1 MEKRSL
7 TPLRSSSWPSRWP
20 SSVVAAFFGA
30 VISAT
35 VPFPAHAAFAP
46 SAEGSTLAVATDHAY
61 ATQAALELLHSGG
74 NAFDGAI
81 AAALTL
87 GVVNPTA
94 SGLGGGGFALVYV
107 AKERKIVALDF
118 RETAPAQ
125 LDVERMLT
133 KNQPARG
140 LAIGVPGE
148 PAGLEWLSV
157 HYGKKSLAADALPAA
172 QLANTGFFVGHHLAE
187 GVSRFHEY
195 IGLSPEIAQ
204 VFLPGGRP
212 IEYRS
217 TLRRPD
223 LARTISRFGAE
234 GAKPFYTGDV
244 ASKIVESARGA
255 GGTLSASDL
264 AGYRVHERAPLTKTI
279 DGRTIATMPAPS
291 AGGLMLLET
300 LTMFGANSS
309 SPLASMGFGSS
320 AYLHTI
326 AEVMRGAIS
335 DRVRLASDPEVSPG
349 VVAAYEQALDAQQLA
364 ARRAR
369 IEPNKVL
376 LAPEFRTQESGTSHL
391 IVADAEGNVVTLTT
405 TVNGPF
411 GARVLAGDTGIVLND
426 ELTDFSSAQDISG
439 FGVIG
444 LGPNRP
450 RPGARPVSSMT
461 PTIVLE
467 GGVPILAAGGSGGQ
481 RIATGVTQATLSRL
495 IFGMD
500 AAACV
505 SAPRIFVSG
514 ATPEILVESEVA
526 EDVRAGLRARGEK
539 VKDELMP
546 FSAVQMVVW
555 DRKGP
560 AVRVF
565 SASDPRKLGLA
576 AAQ

>member
-1 MEKRSL
+1 MNELSIRLGKRSL
-7 TPLRSSSWPSRWP
+7 TRARRC
-20 SSVVAAFFGA
+20 SVGAALLGA

-35 VPFPAHAAFAP
+35 APFPARAAFPP
-46 SAEGSTLAVATDHAY
+46 SAEGSAIAVATDHAY
-61 ATQAALELLHSGG
+61 ATQAALDLLHGGG

-107 AKERKIVALDF
+107 AKDRKVIALDF
-118 RETAPAQ
+118 REAAPNQ
-125 LDVERMLT
+125 LDVEKMHT
-133 KNQPARG
+133 KNQLDRG
-140 LAIGVPGE
+140 VAIGVPGE

-172 QLANTGFFVGHHLAE
+172 QLANSGFFVGHHLAMGVDRFQKYI
-187 GVSRFHEY
+187 GVSPDISKIF
-195 IGLSPEIAQ
+195 IPD
-204 VFLPGGRP
+204 GRP
-212 IEYRS
+212 VAYRT

-223 LARTISRFGAE
+223 LARTIFRFGTE

-244 ASKIVESARGA
+244 AAKIVESAHAA

-291 AGGLMLLET
+291 AGGLMLLEA
-300 LTMFGANSS
+300 LTMYGADTS
-309 SPLASMGFGSS
+309 SPLAAMGFGSS
-320 AYLHTI
+320 AYLHTV
-326 AEVMRGAIS
+326 AEVMRGAIA
-335 DRVRLASDPEVSPG
+335 DRVRLASDPEVDPG
-349 VVAAYEQALDAQQLA
+349 VGAAYEQALSAEQLA
-364 ARRAR
+364 ARRAK
-369 IEPNKVL
+369 IDPNKVK
-376 LAPEFRTQESGTSHL
+376 LAPEFKTHESGTSHL
-391 IVADAEGNVVTLTT
+391 IVSDAEGNVVSLTT

-411 GARVLAGDTGIVLND
+411 GARVMAGDTGIVLND
-426 ELTDFSSAQDISG
+426 ELTDFSSAQDITG

-514 ATPEILVESEVA
+514 ATPEILVESEVT
-526 EDVRAGLRARGEK
+526 EDVRAGLRARGEV

-555 DRKGP
+555 DRKGSST
-560 AVRVF
+560 RIF